1 MTDFEQKRTVRV
13 TCPLGLSLFL
23 ESELKKLGFKP
34 NNVGDTGIELQ
45 ASLNDTIRL
54 NYYLRTA
61 HRVYALVDESVAKSP
76 EELTSWLGEI
86 AWEEWIPEDGYIS
99 VTSRVNHSKIEN
111 TQFANLACKDAIVD
125 RMRSVNG
132 VRPDSGSDLSRSV
145 IFLYWTDD
153 EARIFMDTSGESLSR
168 RNYRTESTS
177 APMQETLAAA
187 IIKSTNWT
195 SGHHFI
201 NPMAGGGTLAI
212 EAALMA
218 ANRAPASLRNNF
230 GFMHIKG
237 FHSDKYY
244 EVRNAAKK
252 AAASEISGKIIIS
265 DINPETVEAARKNAT
280 TAGVDHLISFETC
293 DVADTP
299 VPDGPGVIVM
309 NPPYGIRLEPGEDL
323 RPLYKKMGDFLKQEG
338 PGKTGYIFTANS
350 ALAKKVGLRSKSRTT
365 FFNTTLECR
374 LLEYEL
380 YEGSKK
386 QG

>member
-1 MTDFEQKRTVRV
+1 MADFSQNRTVRV
-13 TCPLGLSLFL
+13 TCPLGLSAFL
-23 ESELKKLGFKP
+23 ETEIRDLGFSP
-34 NNVGDTGIELQ
+34 ADLQDTGIELQ
-45 ASLNDTIRL
+45 ASLTDTIAL
-54 NYYLRTA
+54 NYHLRMA
-61 HRVYALVDESVAKSP
+61 HRVYALVDETVAKTP
-76 EELTSWLGEI
+76 EELTEWLSEI
-86 AWEEWIPEDGYIS
+86 PWEDWIPADGYLS
-99 VTSRVNHSKIEN
+99 VTSRVNHSKIED

-125 RMRSVNG
+125 RMRAVNG
-132 VRPDSGSDLSRSV
+132 TRPDSGSNLDKTVL
-145 IFLYWTDD
+145 FLYWTDE

-187 IIKSTNWT
+187 IIKSSNWKP
-195 SGHHFI
+195 GHHFI

-237 FHSDKYY
+237 FGPQVYHDVRDKAGK
-244 EVRNAAKK
+244 EVKK
-252 AAASEISGKIIIS
+252 EIEGQIIVS
-265 DINPETVEAARKNAT
+265 DINPKAVEAAKRNAK
-280 TAGVDHLISFETC
+280 TAGVDHMIQFEIC
-293 DVADTP
+293 DIADTP

-309 NPPYGIRLEPGEDL
+309 NPPYGIRLKPGEDL
-323 RPLYKKMGDFLKQEG
+323 RPLYKKMGDYLKQEG

-380 YEGSKK
+380 YSGSKK
-386 QG
+386 

>member
-1 MTDFEQKRTVRV
+1 MADFSQKRTTRV
-13 TCPLGLSLFL
+13 TCPLGLSPFL
-23 ESELKKLGFKP
+23 ETEIRDLGFTP
-34 NNVGDTGIELQ
+34 DEIQDTGIELQ
-45 ASLNDTIRL
+45 ASLNDTIKL
-54 NYYLRTA
+54 NYHLRMA
-61 HRVYALVDESVAKSP
+61 HRVYALVNESVVKTP
-76 EELTSWLGEI
+76 GELTEWLAEI
-86 AWEEWIPEDGYIS
+86 PWEDWIPANGYLS

-125 RMRSVNG
+125 RMRAVNG
-132 VRPDSGSDLSRSV
+132 SRPDSGSNLDKTVL
-145 IFLYWTDD
+145 FLYWTD
-153 EARIFMDTSGESLSR
+153 EKARIFMDTSGESLSR

-187 IIKSTNWT
+187 IIKSTIWKP
-195 SGHHFI
+195 GDQFI

-237 FHSDKYY
+237 FEPELYY
-244 EVRNAAKK
+244 SIREEAKK
-252 AAASEISGKIIIS
+252 SVKKEIEGRIIIS
-265 DINPETVEAARKNAT
+265 DVNHRAVEASQKNAR
-280 TAGVDHLISFETC
+280 TAGVDHLIQFETC
-293 DVADTP
+293 DVAKTP

-380 YEGSKK
+380 YSGSKK
-386 QG
+386 